1 MAENK
6 TVIKSSDKKSDIKLT
21 LLQPRATE
29 KTYNEQTKRTYAFF
43 VDSNETKQSVAARV
57 EKDYNVKV
65 TDVRILTR
73 KGKKCRFSRGKH
85 AYPGTA
91 FRRDHK
97 LAYVTLA
104 EGNSIR
110 VFEAPEKKEAAKDV
124 PAKKTKVSAETSK
137 DDKKVSAKEAK
148 KADKKADKENK

>member
-1 MAENK
+1 MAKDTK
-6 TVIKSSDKKSDIKLT
+6 TTVKTIKKGKKEEKVEKLNLN

-29 KTYNEQTKRTYAFF
+29 KTYLEQTKRTYVF
-43 VDSNETKQSVAARV
+43 VITEETSKQAIKARV

-73 KGKKCRFSRGKH
+73 KGHKCRFSRGKH

-91 FRRDHK
+91 FRADKK

-104 EGNSIR
+104 EGNSIK
-110 VFEAPEKKEAAKDV
+110 VFEAPEDKETE
-124 PAKKTKVSAETSK
+124 KKT
-137 DDKKVSAKEAK
+137 KVSAKEAK

>member
-1 MAENK
+1 MAKDTK
-6 TVIKSSDKKSDIKLT
+6 TTVKTISKGKKETKVEKINLN

-29 KTYNEQTKRTYAFF
+29 KTYREQTKRTYAFF
-43 VDSNETKQSVAARV
+43 VADEASKQAIKTRV

-65 TDVRILTR
+65 EDVRVLTR
-73 KGKKCRFSRGKH
+73 KGHKCRFSRGKH

-91 FRRDHK
+91 FRKDKK

-104 EGNSIR
+104 EGNSIK
-110 VFEAPEKKEAAKDV
+110 VFETPEDKKQ
-124 PAKKTKVSAETSK
+124 ET
-137 DDKKVSAKEAK
+137 KVSAKEAK

>member
-1 MAENK
+1 MAKDTK
-6 TVIKSSDKKSDIKLT
+6 TTVKTKKKGEKEAKVEKINLN

-29 KTYNEQTKRTYAFF
+29 KTYLEQAKRTYVFLITE
-43 VDSNETKQSVAARV
+43 ETSKQAVKTRV

-85 AYPGTA
+85 AYPGTS
-91 FRRDHK
+91 FRRDK
-97 LAYVTLA
+97 KFAYVTLA
-104 EGNSIR
+104 EGNSIK
-110 VFEAPEKKEAAKDV
+110 VFETPEDKKEE
-124 PAKKTKVSAETSK
+124 PKKT
-137 DDKKVSAKEAK
+137 KVSAKEAK

>member
-1 MAENK
+1 MAKDTTVK
-6 TVIKSSDKKSDIKLT
+6 TTVKADKADKKAKKESKGSKIVLN

-29 KTYNEQTKRTYAFF
+29 KTYLEQAKHTYAFF
-43 VDSNETKQSVAARV
+43 VTEETSKQAVKARV

-91 FRRDHK
+91 FRRNRK

-104 EGNSIR
+104 EGNSIK
-110 VFEAPEKKEAAKDV
+110 VFESPEDKKEN
-124 PAKKTKVSAETSK
+124 
-137 DDKKVSAKEAK
+137 KKVSAKEAK
-148 KADKKADKENK
+148 AVKKTAKADKKADKENK

>member
-1 MAENK
+1 MAVKKDTK
-6 TVIKSSDKKSDIKLT
+6 TTVKTIKGKKEEKVEKINLN

-29 KTYNEQTKRTYAFF
+29 KTYREQARRTYAFF
-43 VDSNETKQSVAARV
+43 VTEASKQAVATRV

-65 TDVRILTR
+65 ESVRILTR

-91 FRRDHK
+91 FRRDRR

-104 EGNSIR
+104 EGNSIK
-110 VFEAPEKKEAAKDV
+110 VFETPEDKENTKKA
-124 PAKKTKVSAETSK
+124 
-137 DDKKVSAKEAK
+137 SAKATKAEATKAKAAEAK
-148 KADKKADKENK
+148 KAGKENK

>member
-1 MAENK
+1 MATADTK
-6 TVIKSSDKKSDIKLT
+6 TTVKTKTAKGKKTETVEKINLN

-29 KTYNEQTKRTYAFF
+29 KTYREQANRTYAFF
-43 VDSNETKQSVAARV
+43 VTDEASKQAVKARV

-65 TDVRILTR
+65 EDVRILTR

-91 FRRDHK
+91 FRRDRK

-104 EGNSIR
+104 EGNSIK
-110 VFEAPEKKEAAKDV
+110 VFNTPE
-124 PAKKTKVSAETSK
+124 
-137 DDKKVSAKEAK
+137 DDNKASAKATKAEAKAEAKAAK
-148 KADKKADKENK
+148 KAGKENK

>member
-1 MAENK
+1 MAKDTTVK
-6 TVIKSSDKKSDIKLT
+6 TTVKTDKKAKKESQGNKIILN

-29 KTYNEQTKRTYAFF
+29 KTYLEQGKRTYAFF
-43 VDSNETKQSVAARV
+43 VTEETSKQAIKARV

-65 TDVRILTR
+65 TDVGTLTR

-104 EGNSIR
+104 EGNSIK
-110 VFEAPEKKEAAKDV
+110 VFETPEDKKE
-124 PAKKTKVSAETSK
+124 T
-137 DDKKVSAKEAK
+137 KVSAKEAK

>member
-1 MAENK
+1 MAKDTK
-6 TVIKSSDKKSDIKLT
+6 TTVKTKKGEVKETKDAKIVLN

-29 KTYNEQTKRTYAFF
+29 KTYLEQAKRTYAFF
-43 VDSNETKQSVAARV
+43 VTEETSKQAIKARV

-65 TDVRILTR
+65 TDVRVLTR
-73 KGKKCRFSRGKH
+73 KGHSCRFSRGKH

-91 FRRDHK
+91 FRKDKK

-104 EGNSIR
+104 EGNSIK
-110 VFEAPEKKEAAKDV
+110 VFETPEDQKET
-124 PAKKTKVSAETSK
+124 KKTKVSAK
-137 DDKKVSAKEAK
+137 DAK

>member
-1 MAENK
+1 MVLN
-6 TVIKSSDKKSDIKLT
+6 

-29 KTYNEQTKRTYAFF
+29 KTYREQQNRTYAFF
-43 VDSNETKQSVAARV
+43 VTEESSKQAVKARV

-65 TDVRILTR
+65 EDVRVLTR

-91 FRRDHK
+91 FRRDRK

-104 EGNSIR
+104 EGNSIK
-110 VFEAPEKKEAAKDV
+110 VFETPEDQKAET
-124 PAKKTKVSAETSK
+124 KKTKA
-137 DDKKVSAKEAK
+137 SAKATKAEAKTEAKAAK
-148 KADKKADKENK
+148 KAGKENK

>member
-1 MAENK
+1 MAKDTK
-6 TVIKSSDKKSDIKLT
+6 TTVKTKTGKVKETKDTKIVLN

-29 KTYNEQTKRTYAFF
+29 KTYREQQNRTYAFF
-43 VDSNETKQSVAARV
+43 VTEESSKQAVKARV

-65 TDVRILTR
+65 EDVRVLTR

-91 FRRDHK
+91 FRRDRK

-104 EGNSIR
+104 EGNSIK
-110 VFEAPEKKEAAKDV
+110 VFETPEDQKAET
-124 PAKKTKVSAETSK
+124 KKTKA
-137 DDKKVSAKEAK
+137 SAKATKAEAKTEAKAAK
-148 KADKKADKENK
+148 KAGKENK

>member
-1 MAENK
+1 M
-6 TVIKSSDKKSDIKLT
+6 
-21 LLQPRATE
+21 TE
-29 KTYNEQTKRTYAFF
+29 
-43 VDSNETKQSVAARV
+43 ETSKQAVKARV
-57 EKDYNVKV
+57 EKDSNVKV

-91 FRRDHK
+91 FRRDRK

-104 EGNSIR
+104 EGNSIK
-110 VFEAPEKKEAAKDV
+110 VFETPEDKK
-124 PAKKTKVSAETSK
+124 AETK
-137 DDKKVSAKEAK
+137 KAKVSAKEAK

>member
-1 MAENK
+1 MVKDTK
-6 TVIKSSDKKSDIKLT
+6 TTVKTKKGEVKETKDAKIVLN

-29 KTYNEQTKRTYAFF
+29 KTYLEQAKRTYAFF
-43 VDSNETKQSVAARV
+43 VTEETSKQAIKTRV

-65 TDVRILTR
+65 TDVRVLTR
-73 KGKKCRFSRGKH
+73 KGHSCRFSRGKH

-91 FRRDHK
+91 FRKDKK

-104 EGNSIR
+104 EGNSIK
-110 VFEAPEKKEAAKDV
+110 VFETPEDQKET
-124 PAKKTKVSAETSK
+124 KKTKVSAK
-137 DDKKVSAKEAK
+137 DAK

>member
-1 MAENK
+1 MA
-6 TVIKSSDKKSDIKLT
+6 KSDTKTTVKTIKGKKEEKVEKINLN

-29 KTYNEQTKRTYAFF
+29 KTYREQAKRTYAFF
-43 VDSNETKQSVAARV
+43 VTEESSKQAIKARV

-65 TDVRILTR
+65 EDVRVLTR
-73 KGKKCRFSRGKH
+73 KGHACRFSRGKH

-91 FRRDHK
+91 FRRDRK

-104 EGNSIR
+104 EGNSIK
-110 VFEAPEKKEAAKDV
+110 VFETPEDQKAE
-124 PAKKTKVSAETSK
+124 AKKT
-137 DDKKVSAKEAK
+137 KVSAKEAK

>member
-1 MAENK
+1 MAKDTTVK
-6 TVIKSSDKKSDIKLT
+6 TTVKTDKKAKKESKGSKIVLN

-29 KTYNEQTKRTYAFF
+29 KTYLEQAKRTYAFF
-43 VDSNETKQSVAARV
+43 VTEEASKQAVKARV

-91 FRRDHK
+91 FRRDRK

-104 EGNSIR
+104 EGNSIK
-110 VFEAPEKKEAAKDV
+110 VFETPEDKKAE
-124 PAKKTKVSAETSK
+124 AKKA
-137 DDKKVSAKEAK
+137 KVSAKEAK

>member
-1 MAENK
+1 MAKTDTKTTVKTIKGNK
-6 TVIKSSDKKSDIKLT
+6 KEEKVEKINLN

-29 KTYNEQTKRTYAFF
+29 KTYLEQTKRTYAFF
-43 VDSNETKQSVAARV
+43 VTDETSKQAVKSRV

-91 FRRDHK
+91 FRRDRK

-104 EGNSIR
+104 EGNSIK
-110 VFEAPEKKEAAKDV
+110 VFETPEDNKKAD
-124 PAKKTKVSAETSK
+124 
-137 DDKKVSAKEAK
+137 AKEAK
-148 KADKKADKENK
+148 ATKKVAKADKNASKENK